1 MDFLS
6 YFALAIII
14 FVFLTL
20 AYGIVAI
27 HDIPYNIAKARNRPI
42 AIHSGKNTQTWLLVR
57 MPEPAISGEP
67 QKLPE
72 APPSPP
78 PLKAVKG

>member
-1 MDFLS
+1 VDKGS
-6 YFALAIII
+6 QRVGWRIGDNSATI
-14 FVFLTL
+14 FETTL
-20 AYGIVAI
+20 
-27 HDIPYNIAKARNRPI
+27 PMSLRTSI
-42 AIHSGKNTQTWLLVR
+42 AIHFGKNTQTWLLVR

-78 PLKAVKG
+78 PLKTEKG

>member
-27 HDIPYNIAKARNRPI
+27 HDIP
-42 AIHSGKNTQTWLLVR
+42 
-57 MPEPAISGEP
+57 
-67 QKLPE
+67 
-72 APPSPP
+72 
-78 PLKAVKG
+78 